1 MSLFFKLFALGIFLW
16 CPQQQPL
23 CWQTLNDGFSKMID
37 GSHGILIE
45 IFPIAAQTFLL
56 SYFRGRRLL
65 DFFFCAQSLWTYN
78 EVAVELTAA
87 VFIKRSQQ
95 HGHEFRDES
104 KLLAKETLK
113 NLARFLLVFIL
124 IHGN

>member
-1 MSLFFKLFALGIFLW
+1 MALFFKLFALGIFLQ

-45 IFPIAAQTFLL
+45 IFLIAAQTFLL
-56 SYFRGRRLL
+56 SYFRRCRLI

-78 EVAVELTAA
+78 EVAIELEAA

-104 KLLAKETLK
+104 KLLAKETLQ
-113 NLARFLLVFIL
+113 NLARFLFVFIL

>member
-1 MSLFFKLFALGIFLW
+1 MALFFKLFALGIFLQ
-16 CPQQQPL
+16 CSQQQPL

-45 IFPIAAQTFLL
+45 IFLIAAQTFLL
-56 SYFRGRRLL
+56 SYSRGRRLL
-65 DFFFCAQSLWTYN
+65 DFFFCAQSLWAYN
-78 EVAVELTAA
+78 EVAVELAAA

>member
-1 MSLFFKLFALGIFLW
+1 MPAFG
-16 CPQQQPL
+16 
-23 CWQTLNDGFSKMID
+23 
-37 GSHGILIE
+37 
-45 IFPIAAQTFLL
+45 
-56 SYFRGRRLL
+56 
-65 DFFFCAQSLWTYN
+65 FFFCAQSVWTYN
-78 EVAVELTAA
+78 EVAIELEAA

>member
-1 MSLFFKLFALGIFLW
+1 MALFFKLFALGIFLQ

-23 CWQTLNDGFSKMID
+23 CWQTLNDGFS
-37 GSHGILIE
+37 GILIE
-45 IFPIAAQTFLL
+45 IFLIAAQTFLL
-56 SYFRGRRLL
+56 SYFRGCRLL

-78 EVAVELTAA
+78 EVAVELAA
-87 VFIKRSQQ
+87 VVFIKRSQQ

-113 NLARFLLVFIL
+113 NLARFPLVFIL